1 MEDHKIISESKGY
14 EENGSNKDQK
24 LESAKGEMGEVIE
37 ENKRLKFLLARLSND
52 YQSLQTNFT
61 EILIQQD
68 KQEESTKATCKTS
81 MIHEESDF
89 ITLSLGIS
97 CTNQPCRDEKKNGK
111 RTEKR
116 KLDDEDLHKGLA
128 LGLDIKFDPS
138 TTEAEVTNNHSQQ
151 RSFEN
156 EEGKGEES
164 SEIWPHSKVM
174 NTMKAED
181 KSETSQH
188 SQLKK
193 TRVSIRARCET
204 QTMND
209 GCQWRKYGQKIAK
222 GNPFPRGYYR
232 CTVSPSCPVRKQVQ
246 RCAEDM
252 SILITTY
259 EGTHNHPLP
268 ISATAMAS
276 TTSAAASML
285 QSPSLT
291 SSQQRVPPHSDIA
304 STIINSSAANY
315 NPNALNFSTHQISR
329 PYPFY
334 FPNSSISTI
343 NSHPTITLDI
353 TAPPTSSGF
362 SYIPKYSSS
371 ITSLNFSSGFSPLQ
385 SSTMA
390 QRSSP
395 WSSYSGNGNYFNN
408 GTLTQ
413 NRNQGG
419 NVINTGKEPFH
430 QGHLHQ
436 PIYMSN
442 HTISQQ
448 QSVPDSIVAATK
460 EITTNQKFQSALA
473 TALTTYVGN
482 GTRAKEND
490 VAESEALNLKLSGG
504 DVSFTSSQNGIGFA
518 SSRYLNL
525 PSSSLNKVQQGNS
538 VNFHHH

>member
-1 MEDHKIISESKGY
+1 MQ
-14 EENGSNKDQK
+14 DQK
-24 LESAKGEMGEVIE
+24 LESAKGEMREVIE
-37 ENKRLKFLLARLSND
+37 ENKRLKLLLARLSND

-61 EILIQQD
+61 DILIQQD
-68 KQEESTKATCKTS
+68 RQEESTKATCQTS
-81 MIHEESDF
+81 IVHEESEF
-89 ITLSLGIS
+89 ISLSLGMS
-97 CTNQPCRDEKKNGK
+97 CTNQPSRDEKKNSN
-111 RTEKR
+111 RAEKR

-151 RSFEN
+151 RRFGN
-156 EEGKGEES
+156 EEEKREES
-164 SEIWPHSKVM
+164 SEIWAHSKVM

-232 CTVSPSCPVRKQVQ
+232 CTVSPSCPVRKQ
-246 RCAEDM
+246 
-252 SILITTY
+252 
-259 EGTHNHPLP
+259 H
-268 ISATAMAS
+268 
-276 TTSAAASML
+276 
-285 QSPSLT
+285 
-291 SSQQRVPPHSDIA
+291 
-304 STIINSSAANY
+304 
-315 NPNALNFSTHQISR
+315 
-329 PYPFY
+329 
-334 FPNSSISTI
+334 
-343 NSHPTITLDI
+343 
-353 TAPPTSSGF
+353 
-362 SYIPKYSSS
+362 
-371 ITSLNFSSGFSPLQ
+371 
-385 SSTMA
+385 
-390 QRSSP
+390 
-395 WSSYSGNGNYFNN
+395 
-408 GTLTQ
+408 
-413 NRNQGG
+413 RNQGG
-419 NVINTGKEPFH
+419 NVINTGKQPFH

-460 EITTNQKFQSALA
+460 AITTNQKFQSALA

-490 VAESEALNLKLSGG
+490 VPESAALDLKLSSG

-518 SSRYLNL
+518 SSRY
-525 PSSSLNKVQQGNS
+525 
-538 VNFHHH
+538 